1 MKMMMEQEEGAA
13 VRRGALAVK
22 PVTKLVVLPDALREQ
37 AKKLVD
43 TTKPNKEDTDTKA
56 KEDADKNAK
65 ELADKSAESD
75 KSDKILGMPKMVAI
89 GLGVVL
95 VAVGGFFAYKKFKK

>member
-22 PVTKLVVLPDALREQ
+22 PVTKLMVLPDSLKEQ

-43 TTKPNKEDTDTKA
+43 TTKAKEDTDKNA
-56 KEDADKNAK
+56 KELADKNAK
-65 ELADKSAESD
+65 ELADKSAAS
-75 KSDKILGMPKMVAI
+75 SDKILGMPKMVAI

-95 VAVGGFFAYKKFKK
+95 LAIGGFFAYKKFKKK